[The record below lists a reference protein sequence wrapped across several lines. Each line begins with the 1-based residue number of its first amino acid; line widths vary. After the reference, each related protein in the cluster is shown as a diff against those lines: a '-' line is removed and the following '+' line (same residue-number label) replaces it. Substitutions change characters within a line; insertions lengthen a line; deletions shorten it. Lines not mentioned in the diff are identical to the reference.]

1 MGLPLKW
8 GLEMRAIILLLASA
22 VGLLGQGAAVHYLPT
37 NPGAT
42 IQSAKWAVANSS
54 TNLTVT
60 NQAGTVVTTAKAAA
74 VTQSLT
80 IFALPVKAMV
90 LSCVIKTT
98 TAFTG
103 TTTLTATL
111 GITGTLTA
119 CVSTPFDLQA
129 AVSNT
134 NYSVALPAPIVTYA
148 GTNLILALT
157 STVQN
162 ISSISAGAA
171 DITITWQVL
180 P

>member
-8 GLEMRAIILLLASA
+8 GVEMRAIILLLASA
-22 VGLLGQGAAVHYLPT
+22 VGLLGQGAAIHYLST
-37 NPGAT
+37 NPGAV

-74 VTQSLT
+74 TSQSLT
-80 IFALPVKAMV
+80 IFALPVKAMI
-90 LSCVIKTT
+90 LSCVLKST

-103 TTTLTATL
+103 TATLTATL
-111 GITGTLTA
+111 GVTGTLTA
-119 CVSTPFDLQA
+119 CISTSYDLEA

-134 NYSVALPAPIVTYA
+134 NFSVALPAPVVTYA

-162 ISSISAGAA
+162 ISSISAGAV
-171 DITITWQVL
+171 DVTITWQVL

>member
-1 MGLPLKW
+1 
-8 GLEMRAIILLLASA
+8 MRTVVLFFASA
-22 VGLLGQGAAVHYLPT
+22 LALLGQGATIHYLPT

-54 TNLTVT
+54 TNLTIT

-74 VTQSLT
+74 LTQSLT

-103 TTTLTATL
+103 TATLTATL

-119 CVSTPFDLQA
+119 CISTPFDLKA

-134 NYSVALPAPIVTYA
+134 NFSVALPTTPIVSYA

-157 STVQN
+157 STIDN
-162 ISSISAGAA
+162 ITSISAGAV
-171 DITITWQVL
+171 DVTITWQVL